1 MRRLRLILLLA
12 TAIGAPLEAFQ
23 VAGTTQAP
31 PQSQSVPKTSASA
44 LFTVPSAP
52 AVYQLDDAF
61 LRWPLPPGGRQY
73 GSIDG
78 RHLHTLVVE
87 QANISRRFRD
97 QGHPQ
102 YWGRIIGSS
111 ADAESADW
119 LASKFR
125 EIGLSDVRI
134 QSLPIPKPVWEPLQP
149 WDIVASGNGKTLH
162 LTSAQPPYE
171 SPATSAEGMDLE
183 AVYAGTGSEADFQG
197 REVRG
202 KAVVVYS
209 VPLPS
214 APWQTAQ
221 SEGVYRRAEDKGAAA
236 LLVILALPGNFR
248 VQGYPTRGKIPTFAL
263 GMEDGYALRDLIGK
277 APAAQPVRIKGR
289 FETKM
294 VSGLKSATV
303 WGTLPGATD
312 ETIYV
317 MAHRDGWFDGAGDNA
332 SGVATMIGLAEFYAK
347 MPKPQRRRT
356 LIFLGVSGHHGPS
369 MSSQDLLAR
378 RGELFA
384 KTALL
389 LNAEHTST
397 LQTYLYWNAI
407 RWSNT
412 YTAQFWYAGGPSRPK
427 LQDAAIRAFREF
439 GVPTYAAPEQGA
451 PRGDIYD
458 FWRLVPALTTT
469 DANMYFHSDGETPET
484 VPWTGLEATTRAYA
498 MIIDEVNKMDL
509 SDLQRPEEK

>member
-1 MRRLRLILLLA
+1 MLGTAMGLLLC
-12 TAIGAPLEAFQ
+12 
-23 VAGTTQAP
+23 VARIPSAAQAP
-31 PQSQSVPKTSASA
+31 VNTRSAPESPASPLFSVP
-44 LFTVPSAP
+44 PAP
-52 AVYQLDDAF
+52 AVYKLGDAF
-61 LRWPLPPGGRQY
+61 LRWPLAPGDRQY
-73 GSIDG
+73 GAIDG

-87 QANISRRFRD
+87 QSNISRRFRD
-97 QGHPQ
+97 QGYPQ

-119 LASKFR
+119 LAGKFR

-134 QSLPIPKPVWEPLQP
+134 QSLPIPKPVWEPVQP
-149 WDIVASGNGKTLH
+149 WDIVAIGSGKTLH

-171 SPATSAEGMDLE
+171 SPAAPAGGMDLE

-209 VPLPS
+209 VPFPS

-221 SEGVYRRAEDKGAAA
+221 SEGIYRRAEDKGAAA

-263 GMEDGYALRDLIGK
+263 GMEDGYALRNLIGK
-277 APAAQPVRIKGR
+277 GAVRIQGR

-347 MPKPQRRRT
+347 VPKAQRRRT

-451 PRGDIYD
+451 PRGDIYE

-509 SDLQRPEEK
+509 RDLQRPEEK